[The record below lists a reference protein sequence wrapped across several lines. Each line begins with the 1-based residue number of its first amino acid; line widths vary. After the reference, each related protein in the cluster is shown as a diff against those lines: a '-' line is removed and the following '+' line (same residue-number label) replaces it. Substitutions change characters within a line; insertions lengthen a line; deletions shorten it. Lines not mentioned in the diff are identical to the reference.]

1 MNTQDRRSPSHLRSS
16 AGAGARAA
24 LLVAAILCAA
34 PAASLAQTRP
44 LLIEGKKTL
53 YERVLTRP
61 GATLSA
67 SAGASGGKVV
77 PTFTM
82 FYVYERSTVPSGGN
96 WLKVGPSIDGAS
108 LAFVKAEDTVPWRHT
123 IVAAFANPTDRD
135 RLLFFRSREG
145 LTAAI
150 NAEPAALEKL
160 RHSVDDKAPLPADS
174 PLIAAE
180 PANWVD
186 LQKQFYLLPVLEAPT
201 TVSRQ
206 GFKIRTVRV
215 ASVLRDGN
223 KARPPAA
230 APAEEGIANF
240 KSAVVFVIDATSS
253 MQPYIDRTRK
263 AMEEILQ
270 QTEQAKVADRIRF
283 GLTAFQDDPARTRGM
298 EYLTRVFVDPND
310 RLGRDEFLK
319 AITKVKATPNST
331 RAFAEDAYAALDQA
345 AHSLD
350 WKRFGG
356 RYLVFVTDASA
367 REGGS
372 PLASTRLATDQVR
385 VQLQEQGIATY
396 VMHLKTDEGRKDH
409 AVAEEQ
415 YRRLSNWPGRGPLYF
430 PVEAGDPARF
440 ETDVRRLARA
450 LVEQVKAPQA
460 LLKATPAGVPPTKT
474 PATAS
479 EALEASA
486 RAVGRAM
493 VLAWLGR
500 EQATQASAMYE
511 AWAADRDLRRPDTA
525 SLSIRVLLTKNQ
537 LSDLQT
543 TLRKLVETG
552 ERQQIEGGNFF
563 NQLRSV
569 AVAMGRDPS
578 RIAQGSVRNL
588 EEAGLMGEYLDGLPY
603 RSDLMA
609 LDQNRWAELGVGGTQ
624 AVIDRL
630 KSKITLYQRFHD
642 DVDRWVKLNDVA
654 GDGDRVY
661 PVPIDALP

>member
-1 MNTQDRRSPSHLRSS
+1 MNARTRRSSLCAPATLL
-16 AGAGARAA
+16 AAA
-24 LLVAAILCAA
+24 LWCAA
-34 PAASLAQTRP
+34 PDVSLAQTRP

-61 GATLSA
+61 GARLSA
-67 SAGASGGKVV
+67 SPGAAGGKAV
-77 PTFTM
+77 PVFSM
-82 FYVYERSTVPSGGN
+82 FYVYERSPASAGGS
-96 WLKVGPSIDGAS
+96 WLKVGASADGS
-108 LAFVKAEDTVPWRHT
+108 GLAFVKADDTVPWRHS

-135 RLLFFRSREG
+135 RLLFFRTREG
-145 LTAAI
+145 LASAI
-150 NAEPAALEKL
+150 NAEPAVLDKL
-160 RHSVDDKAPLPADS
+160 RQSVADKASLPSDS
-174 PLIAAE
+174 ALIAAE
-180 PANWVD
+180 PATWVD
-186 LQKQFYLLPVLEAPT
+186 PQKQFYLLPVLEAPT
-201 TVSRQ
+201 TVNRQ

-215 ASVLRDGN
+215 ASVVRHDGA
-223 KARPPAA
+223 ARSPVTPGT
-230 APAEEGIANF
+230 EEGITNF

-253 MQPYIDRTRK
+253 MQPYIERTRK
-263 AMEEILQ
+263 AMEEVLRQ
-270 QTEQAKVADRIRF
+270 AEQAKIAERIRF
-283 GLTAFQDDPARTRGM
+283 GLIAFQDDPAKTRGV
-298 EYLTRVFVDPND
+298 EYLTKVFADPND

-319 AITKVKATPNST
+319 AIAGVQATPNST

-345 AHSLD
+345 ARSLD

-367 REGGS
+367 REGNS

-385 VQLQEQGIATY
+385 VELQEQGIATY
-396 VMHLKTDEGRKDH
+396 VMHLKTSEGRKDH
-409 AVAEEQ
+409 AVAEQQ
-415 YRRLSNWPGRGPLYF
+415 YRRLSNWPGRGSLYF
-430 PVEAGDPARF
+430 PVEAGDPAKF
-440 ETDVRRLARA
+440 EADVKRLAHA

-460 LLKATPAGVPPTKT
+460 LLKAPPAGTPPPTRA
-474 PATAS
+474 ATADG
-479 EALEASA
+479 EALEAST

-493 VLAWLGR
+493 VLAYLGR
-500 EQATQASAMYE
+500 EQATQANAMYE

-543 TLRKLVETG
+543 TLRRLVETG

-578 RIAQGSVRNL
+578 RIAQGPARNL

-630 KSKITLYQRFHD
+630 KSKIVLYQRFHD
-642 DVDRWVKLNDVA
+642 DVDRWVKLNDAA

>member
-1 MNTQDRRSPSHLRSS
+1 MNARTRRSSLCAPATLL
-16 AGAGARAA
+16 AAA
-24 LLVAAILCAA
+24 LWCAA
-34 PAASLAQTRP
+34 PDVSLAQTRP

-61 GATLSA
+61 GARLSA
-67 SAGASGGKVV
+67 SPGAAGGKAV
-77 PTFTM
+77 PVFSM
-82 FYVYERSTVPSGGN
+82 FYVYERSPASAGGS
-96 WLKVGPSIDGAS
+96 WLKVGASADGS
-108 LAFVKAEDTVPWRHT
+108 GLAFVKADDTVPWRHS

-135 RLLFFRSREG
+135 RLLFFRTREG
-145 LTAAI
+145 LASAI
-150 NAEPAALEKL
+150 NAEPAVLDKL
-160 RHSVDDKAPLPADS
+160 RQSVADKASLPSDS
-174 PLIAAE
+174 ALIAAE
-180 PANWVD
+180 PATWVD
-186 LQKQFYLLPVLEAPT
+186 PQKQFYLLPVLEAPT
-201 TVSRQ
+201 TVNRQ

-215 ASVLRDGN
+215 ASVVRHDGA
-223 KARPPAA
+223 ARSPVTPGT
-230 APAEEGIANF
+230 EEGITNF

-253 MQPYIDRTRK
+253 MQPYIERTRK
-263 AMEEILQ
+263 AMEEVLRQ
-270 QTEQAKVADRIRF
+270 AEQAKIAERIRF
-283 GLTAFQDDPARTRGM
+283 GLIAFQDDPAKTRGV
-298 EYLTRVFVDPND
+298 EYLTKVFADPND

-319 AITKVKATPNST
+319 AIAGVQATPNST
-331 RAFAEDAYAALDQA
+331 RAFAEDAYAALDRA
-345 AHSLD
+345 ARSLD

-367 REGGS
+367 REGNS

-385 VQLQEQGIATY
+385 VELQEQGIATY
-396 VMHLKTDEGRKDH
+396 VMHLKTSEGRKDH
-409 AVAEEQ
+409 AVAEQQ
-415 YRRLSNWPGRGPLYF
+415 YRRLSNWPGRGSLYF
-430 PVEAGDPARF
+430 PVEAGDPAKF
-440 ETDVRRLARA
+440 EADVKRLAHA

-460 LLKATPAGVPPTKT
+460 LLKAPPAGTPPPTRA
-474 PATAS
+474 ATADG
-479 EALEASA
+479 EALEAST

-493 VLAWLGR
+493 VLAYLGR
-500 EQATQASAMYE
+500 EQATQANAMYE

-543 TLRKLVETG
+543 TLRRLVETG

-578 RIAQGSVRNL
+578 RIAQGPARNL

-630 KSKITLYQRFHD
+630 KSKIVLYQRFHD
-642 DVDRWVKLNDVA
+642 DVDRWVKLNDAA

>member
-1 MNTQDRRSPSHLRSS
+1 MNARTRRSSLCAPATLL
-16 AGAGARAA
+16 AAA
-24 LLVAAILCAA
+24 LWCAA
-34 PAASLAQTRP
+34 PDVSLAQTRP

-61 GATLSA
+61 GARLSA
-67 SAGASGGKVV
+67 SPGAAGGKAV
-77 PTFTM
+77 PVFSM
-82 FYVYERSTVPSGGN
+82 FYVYERSPASAGGS
-96 WLKVGPSIDGAS
+96 WLKVGASADGS
-108 LAFVKAEDTVPWRHT
+108 GLAFVKADDTVPWRHS

-135 RLLFFRSREG
+135 RLLFFRTREG
-145 LTAAI
+145 LASAI
-150 NAEPAALEKL
+150 NAEPAVLDKL
-160 RHSVDDKAPLPADS
+160 RQSVADKASLPTDS
-174 PLIAAE
+174 ALIAAE
-180 PANWVD
+180 PATWVD
-186 LQKQFYLLPVLEAPT
+186 PQKQFYLLPVLEAPT
-201 TVSRQ
+201 TVNRQ

-215 ASVLRDGN
+215 ASVVRHDGA
-223 KARPPAA
+223 ARSPVTPGT
-230 APAEEGIANF
+230 EEGITNF

-253 MQPYIDRTRK
+253 MQPYIERTRK
-263 AMEEILQ
+263 AMEEVLRQ
-270 QTEQAKVADRIRF
+270 AEQAKIAERIRF
-283 GLTAFQDDPARTRGM
+283 GLIAFQDDPAKTRGV
-298 EYLTRVFVDPND
+298 EYLTKVFADPND

-319 AITKVKATPNST
+319 AIAGVRATPNST
-331 RAFAEDAYAALDQA
+331 RAFAEDAYAALDRA
-345 AHSLD
+345 ARSLD

-367 REGGS
+367 REGNS

-385 VQLQEQGIATY
+385 VELQEQGIATY
-396 VMHLKTDEGRKDH
+396 VMHLKTSEGRKDH
-409 AVAEEQ
+409 AVAEQQ
-415 YRRLSNWPGRGPLYF
+415 YRRLSNWPGRGSLYF
-430 PVEAGDPARF
+430 PVEAGDPAKF
-440 ETDVRRLARA
+440 EADVKRLAHA

-460 LLKATPAGVPPTKT
+460 LLKAPPAGTPPPTRA
-474 PATAS
+474 ATADG
-479 EALEASA
+479 EALEAST

-493 VLAWLGR
+493 VLAYLGR
-500 EQATQASAMYE
+500 EQATQANAMYE

-543 TLRKLVETG
+543 TLRRLVETG

-578 RIAQGSVRNL
+578 RIAQGPARNL

-630 KSKITLYQRFHD
+630 KSKIVLYQRFHD
-642 DVDRWVKLNDVA
+642 DVDRWVKLNDAA

>member
-1 MNTQDRRSPSHLRSS
+1 MNARTRRSSLCAPATLL
-16 AGAGARAA
+16 AAA
-24 LLVAAILCAA
+24 LWCAA
-34 PAASLAQTRP
+34 PDVSLAQTRP

-61 GATLSA
+61 GARLSA
-67 SAGASGGKVV
+67 SPGAAGGKAV
-77 PTFTM
+77 PVFSM
-82 FYVYERSTVPSGGN
+82 FYVYERSPASAGGS
-96 WLKVGPSIDGAS
+96 WLKVGASADGS
-108 LAFVKAEDTVPWRHT
+108 GLAFVKADDTVPWRHS

-135 RLLFFRSREG
+135 RLLFFRTREG
-145 LTAAI
+145 LASAI
-150 NAEPAALEKL
+150 NAEPAVLDKL
-160 RHSVDDKAPLPADS
+160 RQSVADKASLPTDS
-174 PLIAAE
+174 ALIAAE
-180 PANWVD
+180 PATWVD
-186 LQKQFYLLPVLEAPT
+186 PQKQFYLLPVLEAPT
-201 TVSRQ
+201 TVNRQ

-215 ASVLRDGN
+215 ASVVRHDGA
-223 KARPPAA
+223 ARSPVTPGT
-230 APAEEGIANF
+230 EEGITNF

-253 MQPYIDRTRK
+253 MQPYIERTRK
-263 AMEEILQ
+263 AMEEVLRQ
-270 QTEQAKVADRIRF
+270 AEQAKIAERIRF
-283 GLTAFQDDPARTRGM
+283 GLIAFQDDPAKTRGV
-298 EYLTRVFVDPND
+298 EYLTKVFADPND

-319 AITKVKATPNST
+319 AIAGVQATPNST

-345 AHSLD
+345 ARSLD

-367 REGGS
+367 REGNS

-385 VQLQEQGIATY
+385 VELQEQGIATY
-396 VMHLKTDEGRKDH
+396 VMHLKTSEGRKDH
-409 AVAEEQ
+409 AVAEQQ
-415 YRRLSNWPGRGPLYF
+415 YRRLSNWPGRGSLYF
-430 PVEAGDPARF
+430 PVEAGDPAKF
-440 ETDVRRLARA
+440 EADVKRLAHA

-460 LLKATPAGVPPTKT
+460 LLKAPPAGTPPPTRA
-474 PATAS
+474 ATADG
-479 EALEASA
+479 EALEAST

-493 VLAWLGR
+493 VLAYLGR
-500 EQATQASAMYE
+500 EQATQANAMYE

-543 TLRKLVETG
+543 TLRRLVETG

-578 RIAQGSVRNL
+578 RIAQGPARNL

-630 KSKITLYQRFHD
+630 KSKIVLYQRFHD
-642 DVDRWVKLNDVA
+642 DVDRWVKLNDAA

>member
-1 MNTQDRRSPSHLRSS
+1 MNARTRRSSLCAPATLL
-16 AGAGARAA
+16 AAA
-24 LLVAAILCAA
+24 LWCAA
-34 PAASLAQTRP
+34 PDVSLAQTRP

-61 GATLSA
+61 GARLSA
-67 SAGASGGKVV
+67 SPGAAGGKAV
-77 PTFTM
+77 PVFSM
-82 FYVYERSTVPSGGN
+82 FYVYERSPASAGGS
-96 WLKVGPSIDGAS
+96 WLKVGASADGS
-108 LAFVKAEDTVPWRHT
+108 GLAFVKADDTVPWRHS

-135 RLLFFRSREG
+135 RLLFFRTREG
-145 LTAAI
+145 LVSAI
-150 NAEPAALEKL
+150 NAEPAVLDKL
-160 RHSVDDKAPLPADS
+160 RQSVADKASLPTDS
-174 PLIAAE
+174 ALIAAE
-180 PANWVD
+180 PATWVD
-186 LQKQFYLLPVLEAPT
+186 PQKQFYLLPVLEAPT
-201 TVSRQ
+201 TVNRQ

-215 ASVLRDGN
+215 ASVVRHDGA
-223 KARPPAA
+223 ARSPVTPGT
-230 APAEEGIANF
+230 EEGITNF

-253 MQPYIDRTRK
+253 MQPYIERTRK
-263 AMEEILQ
+263 AMEEVLRQ
-270 QTEQAKVADRIRF
+270 AEQAKIAERIRF
-283 GLTAFQDDPARTRGM
+283 GLIAFQDDPAKTRGV
-298 EYLTRVFVDPND
+298 EYLTKVFADPND

-319 AITKVKATPNST
+319 AIAGVRATPNST
-331 RAFAEDAYAALDQA
+331 RAFAEDAYAALDRA
-345 AHSLD
+345 ARSLD

-367 REGGS
+367 REGNS

-385 VQLQEQGIATY
+385 VELQEQGIATY
-396 VMHLKTDEGRKDH
+396 VMHLKTSEGRKDH
-409 AVAEEQ
+409 AVAEQQ
-415 YRRLSNWPGRGPLYF
+415 YRRLSNWPGRGSLYF
-430 PVEAGDPARF
+430 PVEAGDPAKF
-440 ETDVRRLARA
+440 EADVKRLAHA

-460 LLKATPAGVPPTKT
+460 LLKAPSVGTPPPTRA
-474 PATAS
+474 ATADG
-479 EALEASA
+479 EALEAST

-493 VLAWLGR
+493 VLAYLGR
-500 EQATQASAMYE
+500 EQATQANAMYE

-543 TLRKLVETG
+543 TLRRLVETG

-578 RIAQGSVRNL
+578 RIAQGPARNL

-630 KSKITLYQRFHD
+630 KSKIVLYQRFHD
-642 DVDRWVKLNDVA
+642 DVDRWVKLNDAA

>member
-1 MNTQDRRSPSHLRSS
+1 MNTQARRSSLR
-16 AGAGARAA
+16 ARMALLAAA
-24 LLVAAILCAA
+24 LFCAA
-34 PAASLAQTRP
+34 PAALLAQIRP

-61 GATLSA
+61 GAMLSA
-67 SAGASGGKVV
+67 SAGATGGKAL

-82 FYVYERSTVPSGGN
+82 FYVYEKSAAPSGGN
-96 WLKVGPSIDGAS
+96 WLKVGPSTDGS
-108 LAFVKAEDTVPWRHT
+108 GLAFVKAEDTVPWRHT

-135 RLLFFRSREG
+135 RLLFFRTREG
-145 LTAAI
+145 LTSAI
-150 NAEPAALEKL
+150 NAEPAALDKL
-160 RHSVDDKAPLPADS
+160 RQSVADKAALPADS

-186 LQKQFYLLPVLEAPT
+186 LQKQFYLLPVLEAPM
-201 TVSRQ
+201 TVNRQ

-215 ASVLRDGN
+215 ASVLRDGAA
-223 KARPPAA
+223 ARPPAA
-230 APAEEGIANF
+230 ATEEGITNF

-283 GLTAFQDDPARTRGM
+283 GLTAFQDDPAKTRGM
-298 EYLTRVFVDPND
+298 EYLTKVFVDPND

-319 AITKVKATPNST
+319 AIAKVRATPNST
-331 RAFAEDAYAALDQA
+331 RAYAEDAYAALDQA
-345 AHSLD
+345 ARSLD

-396 VMHLKTDEGRKDH
+396 VMHLKTGEGRKDH

-430 PVEAGDPARF
+430 PVEAGDPAKF
-440 ETDVRRLARA
+440 EADVGRLARA

-460 LLKATPAGVPPTKT
+460 LLKPPAPPRT
-474 PATAS
+474 PATGAPPPAKTAAADGD
-479 EALEASA
+479 ALEASA

-493 VLAWLGR
+493 VLAYLGR
-500 EQATQASAMYE
+500 EQATQANAMYE

-578 RIAQGSVRNL
+578 RIAQGPVRNL

-630 KSKITLYQRFHD
+630 KSKIALYQRFHD
-642 DVDRWVKLNDVA
+642 DVDRWVKLNDAA

>member
-1 MNTQDRRSPSHLRSS
+1 MNARTRRSSLCAPATLL
-16 AGAGARAA
+16 AAA
-24 LLVAAILCAA
+24 LWCAA
-34 PAASLAQTRP
+34 PDVSLAQTRP

-61 GATLSA
+61 GARLSA
-67 SAGASGGKVV
+67 SPGAAGGKAV
-77 PTFTM
+77 PVFSM
-82 FYVYERSTVPSGGN
+82 FYVYERSPASAGGS
-96 WLKVGPSIDGAS
+96 WLKVGASADGS
-108 LAFVKAEDTVPWRHT
+108 GLAFVKADDTVPWRHS

-135 RLLFFRSREG
+135 RLLFFRTREG
-145 LTAAI
+145 LVSAI
-150 NAEPAALEKL
+150 NAEPAVLDKL
-160 RHSVDDKAPLPADS
+160 RQSVADKASLPTDS
-174 PLIAAE
+174 ALIAAE
-180 PANWVD
+180 PATWVD
-186 LQKQFYLLPVLEAPT
+186 PQKQFYLLPVLEAPT
-201 TVSRQ
+201 TVNRQ

-215 ASVLRDGN
+215 ASVVRHDGA
-223 KARPPAA
+223 ARSPVTPGT
-230 APAEEGIANF
+230 EEGITNF

-253 MQPYIDRTRK
+253 MQPYIERTRK
-263 AMEEILQ
+263 AMEEVLRQ
-270 QTEQAKVADRIRF
+270 AEQAKIAERIRF
-283 GLTAFQDDPARTRGM
+283 GLIAFQDDPAKTRGV
-298 EYLTRVFVDPND
+298 EYLTKVFADPND

-319 AITKVKATPNST
+319 AIAGVQATPNST
-331 RAFAEDAYAALDQA
+331 RAFAEDAYAALDRA
-345 AHSLD
+345 ARSLD

-367 REGGS
+367 REGNS

-385 VQLQEQGIATY
+385 VELQEQGIATY
-396 VMHLKTDEGRKDH
+396 VMHLKTSEGRKDH
-409 AVAEEQ
+409 AVAEQQ
-415 YRRLSNWPGRGPLYF
+415 YRRLSNWPGRGSLYF
-430 PVEAGDPARF
+430 PVEAGDPAKF
-440 ETDVRRLARA
+440 EADVKRLAHA

-460 LLKATPAGVPPTKT
+460 LLKAPPAGTPPPTRA
-474 PATAS
+474 ATADG
-479 EALEASA
+479 EALEAST

-493 VLAWLGR
+493 VLAYLGR
-500 EQATQASAMYE
+500 EQATQANAMYE

-543 TLRKLVETG
+543 TLRRLVETG

-578 RIAQGSVRNL
+578 RIAQGPARNL

-630 KSKITLYQRFHD
+630 KSKIVLYQRFHD
-642 DVDRWVKLNDVA
+642 DVDRWVKLNDAA

>member
-1 MNTQDRRSPSHLRSS
+1 MNARTRRSSLCAPATLL
-16 AGAGARAA
+16 AAA
-24 LLVAAILCAA
+24 LWCAA
-34 PAASLAQTRP
+34 PDVSLAQTRP

-61 GATLSA
+61 GARLSA
-67 SAGASGGKVV
+67 SPGAAGGKAV
-77 PTFTM
+77 PVFSM
-82 FYVYERSTVPSGGN
+82 FYVYERSPASAGGS
-96 WLKVGPSIDGAS
+96 WLKVGASADGS
-108 LAFVKAEDTVPWRHT
+108 GLAFVKADDTVPWRHS

-135 RLLFFRSREG
+135 RLLFFRTREG
-145 LTAAI
+145 LVSAI
-150 NAEPAALEKL
+150 NAEPAVLDKL
-160 RHSVDDKAPLPADS
+160 RQSVADKASLPTDS
-174 PLIAAE
+174 ALIAAE
-180 PANWVD
+180 PATWVD
-186 LQKQFYLLPVLEAPT
+186 PQKQFYLLPVLEAPT
-201 TVSRQ
+201 TVNRQ

-215 ASVLRDGN
+215 ASVVRHDGA
-223 KARPPAA
+223 ARSPVTPGT
-230 APAEEGIANF
+230 EEGITNF

-253 MQPYIDRTRK
+253 MQPYIERTRK
-263 AMEEILQ
+263 AMEEVLRQ
-270 QTEQAKVADRIRF
+270 AEQAKIAERIRF
-283 GLTAFQDDPARTRGM
+283 GLIAFQDDPAKTRGV
-298 EYLTRVFVDPND
+298 EYLTKVFADPND

-319 AITKVKATPNST
+319 AIAGVRATPNST
-331 RAFAEDAYAALDQA
+331 RAFAEDAYAALDRA
-345 AHSLD
+345 ARSLD

-367 REGGS
+367 REGNS

-385 VQLQEQGIATY
+385 VELQEQGIATY
-396 VMHLKTDEGRKDH
+396 VMHLKTSEGRKDH
-409 AVAEEQ
+409 AVAEQQ
-415 YRRLSNWPGRGPLYF
+415 YRRLSNWPGRGSLYF
-430 PVEAGDPARF
+430 PVEAGDPAKF
-440 ETDVRRLARA
+440 EADVKRLAHA

-460 LLKATPAGVPPTKT
+460 LLKAPPAGTPPPTRA
-474 PATAS
+474 ATADG
-479 EALEASA
+479 EALEAST

-493 VLAWLGR
+493 VLAYLGR
-500 EQATQASAMYE
+500 EQATQANAMYE

-543 TLRKLVETG
+543 TLRRLVETG

-578 RIAQGSVRNL
+578 RIAQGPARNL

-630 KSKITLYQRFHD
+630 KSKIVLYQRFHD
-642 DVDRWVKLNDVA
+642 DVDRWVKLNDAA

>member
-1 MNTQDRRSPSHLRSS
+1 MNARTRRSSLCAPATLL
-16 AGAGARAA
+16 AAA
-24 LLVAAILCAA
+24 LWCAA
-34 PAASLAQTRP
+34 PDVSLAQTRP

-61 GATLSA
+61 GARLSA
-67 SAGASGGKVV
+67 SPGAAGGKAV
-77 PTFTM
+77 PVFSM
-82 FYVYERSTVPSGGN
+82 FYVYERSPASAGGS
-96 WLKVGPSIDGAS
+96 WLKVGASADGS
-108 LAFVKAEDTVPWRHT
+108 GLAFVKADDTVPWRHS

-135 RLLFFRSREG
+135 RLLFFRTREG
-145 LTAAI
+145 LASAI
-150 NAEPAALEKL
+150 NAEPAVLDKL
-160 RHSVDDKAPLPADS
+160 RQSVADKASLPTDS
-174 PLIAAE
+174 ALIAAE
-180 PANWVD
+180 PATWVD
-186 LQKQFYLLPVLEAPT
+186 PQKQFYLLPVLEAPT
-201 TVSRQ
+201 TVNRQ

-215 ASVLRDGN
+215 ASVVRHDGA
-223 KARPPAA
+223 ARSPVTPGT
-230 APAEEGIANF
+230 EEGITNF

-253 MQPYIDRTRK
+253 MQPYIERTRK
-263 AMEEILQ
+263 AMEEVLRQ
-270 QTEQAKVADRIRF
+270 AEQAKIAERIRF
-283 GLTAFQDDPARTRGM
+283 GLIAFQDDPAKTRGV
-298 EYLTRVFVDPND
+298 EYLTKVFADPND

-319 AITKVKATPNST
+319 AIAGVQATPNST
-331 RAFAEDAYAALDQA
+331 RAFAEDAYAALDRA
-345 AHSLD
+345 ARSLD

-367 REGGS
+367 REGNS

-385 VQLQEQGIATY
+385 VELQEQGIATY
-396 VMHLKTDEGRKDH
+396 VMHLKTSEGRKDH
-409 AVAEEQ
+409 AVAEQQ
-415 YRRLSNWPGRGPLYF
+415 YRRLSNWPGRGSLYF
-430 PVEAGDPARF
+430 PVEAGDPAKF
-440 ETDVRRLARA
+440 EADVKRLAHA

-460 LLKATPAGVPPTKT
+460 LLKAPPAGTPPPTRA
-474 PATAS
+474 ATADG
-479 EALEASA
+479 EALEAST

-493 VLAWLGR
+493 VLAYLGR
-500 EQATQASAMYE
+500 EQATQANAMYE

-543 TLRKLVETG
+543 TLRRLVETG

-578 RIAQGSVRNL
+578 RIAQGPARNL

-630 KSKITLYQRFHD
+630 KSKIVLYQRFHD
-642 DVDRWVKLNDVA
+642 DVDRWVKLNDAA

>member
-1 MNTQDRRSPSHLRSS
+1 MNARTRRSSLCAPATLL
-16 AGAGARAA
+16 AAA
-24 LLVAAILCAA
+24 LWCAA
-34 PAASLAQTRP
+34 PDVSLAQTRP

-61 GATLSA
+61 GARLSA
-67 SAGASGGKVV
+67 SPGAAGGKAV
-77 PTFTM
+77 PVFSM
-82 FYVYERSTVPSGGN
+82 FYVYERSPASAGGS
-96 WLKVGPSIDGAS
+96 WLKVGASADGS
-108 LAFVKAEDTVPWRHT
+108 GLAFVKADDTVPWRHS

-135 RLLFFRSREG
+135 RLLFFRTREG
-145 LTAAI
+145 LASAI
-150 NAEPAALEKL
+150 NAEPAVLDKL
-160 RHSVDDKAPLPADS
+160 RQSVADKASLPSDS
-174 PLIAAE
+174 ALIAAE
-180 PANWVD
+180 PATWVD
-186 LQKQFYLLPVLEAPT
+186 PQKQFYLLPVLEAPT
-201 TVSRQ
+201 TVNRQ

-215 ASVLRDGN
+215 ASVVRHDGA
-223 KARPPAA
+223 ARSPVTPGT
-230 APAEEGIANF
+230 EEGITNF

-253 MQPYIDRTRK
+253 MQPYIERTRK
-263 AMEEILQ
+263 AMEEVLRQ
-270 QTEQAKVADRIRF
+270 AEQAKIAERIRF
-283 GLTAFQDDPARTRGM
+283 GLIAFQDDPAKTRGV
-298 EYLTRVFVDPND
+298 EYLTKVFADPND

-319 AITKVKATPNST
+319 AIAGVQATPNST
-331 RAFAEDAYAALDQA
+331 RAFAEDAYAALDRA
-345 AHSLD
+345 ARSLD

-367 REGGS
+367 REGNS

-385 VQLQEQGIATY
+385 VELQEQGIATY
-396 VMHLKTDEGRKDH
+396 VMHLKTSEGRKDH
-409 AVAEEQ
+409 AVAEQQ
-415 YRRLSNWPGRGPLYF
+415 YRRMSNWPGRGSLYF
-430 PVEAGDPARF
+430 PVEAGDPAKF
-440 ETDVRRLARA
+440 EADVKRLAHA

-460 LLKATPAGVPPTKT
+460 LLKAPPAGTPPPTRA
-474 PATAS
+474 ATADG
-479 EALEASA
+479 EALEAST

-493 VLAWLGR
+493 VLAYLGR
-500 EQATQASAMYE
+500 EQATQANAMYE

-543 TLRKLVETG
+543 TLRRLVETG

-578 RIAQGSVRNL
+578 RIAQGPARNL

-630 KSKITLYQRFHD
+630 KSKIVLYQRFHD
-642 DVDRWVKLNDVA
+642 DVDRWVKLNDAA